1 MRRFRIYSWLTLG
14 YSLLVILWGY
24 FLRISESGD
33 GCGTDWPLCHGAI
46 LPSGAHFPTWV
57 EFVHRTSSGV
67 VLGLVLVLAIAA
79 FRNFEKGHPIRSG
92 AAAALLLTLSESLF
106 GAFLVVFG
114 LVAEDVST
122 ARILIRPF
130 HVTNTFLLMASLGAT
145 AWWAQRGTT
154 SLPPLKHP
162 SARRLGL
169 GLLAI
174 LALAWTGS
182 WTGLAA
188 TAFPAESVSEGIGQY
203 LAPEHLLIYLR
214 MIHPAVAIVATLIL
228 LWLASRIRKES
239 ALPVARGLA
248 TAIGALAGV
257 QLLAGPLTILLLNPP
272 SLRLLHLFLADLLWI
287 GLVFLT
293 LEVLGENH
301 AEKGRGE
308 SMQR

>member
-1 MRRFRIYSWLTLG
+1 MRRFRIYSWLTLW

-57 EFVHRTSSGV
+57 EFVHRASSGV
-67 VLGLVLVLAIAA
+67 VLGLVLMLAIAA
-79 FRNFEKGHPIRSG
+79 FRTFAKGHPIRSG
-92 AAAALLLTLSESLF
+92 AAAALALTVTESLF
-106 GAFLVVFG
+106 GALLVVFG
-114 LVAEDVST
+114 LVAEDIST

-145 AWWAQRGTT
+145 AWWAERGTT
-154 SLPPLKHP
+154 SLPSLKHP
-162 SARRLGL
+162 SRPQLGL

-188 TAFPAESVSEGIGQY
+188 TAFPAESVSEGMGQY

-228 LWLASRIRKES
+228 IRLASGVRKES
-239 ALPVARGLA
+239 PIPVARGLA
-248 TAIGALAGV
+248 TAIGALAGA
-257 QLLAGPLTILLLNPP
+257 QLLTGPLTILLLNPTY
-272 SLRLLHLFLADLLWI
+272 LRLFHLFLADLLWL

-293 LEVLGENH
+293 LEVLGETSGE
-301 AEKGRGE
+301 ARDE
-308 SMQR
+308 SMHH